1 MEKLYRLKEEVKPYF
16 DADYHERKMELGSWK
31 CAGITIS
38 ALDEV
43 KLAVVTVGFKKDE
56 RSNSISH
63 WAAKSGGSIYFT
75 VNIPVIGMNEFDKFT
90 DKRTEIAEKFEE
102 VVNEMLNNK

>member
-1 MEKLYRLKEEVKPYF
+1 MEKIYRLKEEVKPYF
-16 DADYHERKMELGSWK
+16 DADYHEREMKLTSWN

-43 KLAVVTVGFKKDE
+43 KRAVVTVGFKIDE
-56 RSNSISH
+56 RNNSISH

-75 VNIPVIGMNEFDKFT
+75 VNIPVIGMNEFDKFA
-90 DKRTEIAEKFEE
+90 DRRNEIAEKFEE